1 MQLKNSSCEIVSNEN
16 NFDNNKESVCYNL
29 TINFNTMNLFQLRE
43 LYNNYKLK
51 VYLLQLND
59 FLKKYS
65 LIKTFINKETTNI
78 QADDILKFT
87 LKICNQNENLVQL
100 QLKFQLEFIQAKKI
114 FVNFFDMNLNEA
126 CNKKVD
132 DNFGLKSGKNKLLN
146 FISIK
151 STKTSVLNVYDE
163 LNNSTLNNKSSNHST
178 NYKIHILLP
187 ILLSCLL
194 VGSLVLLLLFLKR

>member
-1 MQLKNSSCEIVSNEN
+1 
-16 NFDNNKESVCYNL
+16 
-29 TINFNTMNLFQLRE
+29 
-43 LYNNYKLK
+43 
-51 VYLLQLND
+51 
-59 FLKKYS
+59 
-65 LIKTFINKETTNI
+65 
-78 QADDILKFT
+78 
-87 LKICNQNENLVQL
+87 
-100 QLKFQLEFIQAKKI
+100 
-114 FVNFFDMNLNEA
+114 MNLNEA